1 MYNIVVALLLIL
13 VIWYWWDTVGAKEVA
28 RRAGLKACNNADVQ
42 FLDDTVAKQKIWLKR
57 NERGHL
63 TLCRYYTFEFT
74 HLGDQRYQG
83 HIRLQGKRVND
94 IQMETYNI

>member
-1 MYNIVVALLLIL
+1 MFSIVFALFLLL
-13 VIWYWWDTVGAKEVA
+13 VVWYWWDTVGAKEVA
-28 RRAGLKACNNADVQ
+28 RRAGLKACNNAYVQ

-94 IQMETYNI
+94 IQMDTYNI

>member
-94 IQMETYNI
+94 IQMDTYNI

>member
-1 MYNIVVALLLIL
+1 MYNIVVALLLLL

-42 FLDDTVAKQKIWLKR
+42 FLDDTVAKQKIWLNR
-57 NERGHL
+57 NEQGHL
-63 TLCRYYTFEFT
+63 TLCRYYIFEFT

-83 HIRLQGKRVND
+83 HITLQGKKVND
-94 IQMETYNI
+94 IQMDAYNI